1 MNAAVEPPNRQFAPT
16 NQEAAIARASG
27 RLLSRYAGLN
37 HSLTLRVMDAGQ
49 EQPLELPAGAVSLL
63 RDILDAMAAGRGVS
77 LIPENA
83 ELTTVQAAA
92 VLNVSR
98 PFLIKLLTE
107 RALPFRKVGKHRRI
121 RMEDV
126 MAYKNQ
132 IDREREAV
140 LDELAAE
147 AQKNDMGYARS

>member
-1 MNAAVEPPNRQFAPT
+1 
-16 NQEAAIARASG
+16 
-27 RLLSRYAGLN
+27 
-37 HSLTLRVMDAGQ
+37 
-49 EQPLELPAGAVSLL
+49 
-63 RDILDAMAAGRGVS
+63 MAAGRGVS